1 VADQDNNR
9 NPQQQ
14 QNDAQRQAP
23 DQQNQQNQQGGR
35 NPDRQ
40 DEQYPQVD
48 TDGDG
53 VTRDV
58 NDRSPNDRGEP
69 V

>member
-1 VADQDNNR
+1 MAEQDNTR

-23 DQQNQQNQQGGR
+23 DQQNQQGGQNANQD
-35 NPDRQ
+35 N
-40 DEQYPQVD
+40 QYPQVD

-58 NDRSPNDRGEP
+58 NDKSPNDKGEP